1 MWILPFPE
9 EVRERFWFDAEVIP
23 GEGYTENTG
32 GKDEGG
38 KAEGTG
44 GGRALGRQESC
55 VQLLQGTPNQ
65 GYALREGLLTNG
77 EKARSVTVAVAAA

>member
-1 MWILPFPE
+1 MYGNI
-9 EVRERFWFDAEVIP
+9 
-23 GEGYTENTG
+23 G
-32 GKDEGG
+32 GKDERRLR
-38 KAEGTG
+38 EEV
-44 GGRALGRQESC
+44 RQKSR